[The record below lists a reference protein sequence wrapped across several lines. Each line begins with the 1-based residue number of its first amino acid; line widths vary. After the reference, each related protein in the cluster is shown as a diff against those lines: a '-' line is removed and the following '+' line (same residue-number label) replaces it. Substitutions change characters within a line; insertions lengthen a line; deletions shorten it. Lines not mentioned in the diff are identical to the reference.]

1 MPFVLLTHHKCA
13 STWLIT
19 YCAQVAAMNGLRFG
33 HTHYSDRLVEGQ
45 LDIVAL
51 INADYSF
58 VRSRVASGIHV
69 IRNPLD
75 LICSAYYSHL
85 STHSL
90 AEWPELESQRAVLQ
104 SVSKPDGMMLTLTFL
119 ERSDFYSG
127 AIGPLLA
134 LRQWDF
140 SDEAFT
146 TLRMEDVV
154 TDIDGTVGVRMIEM
168 FGRELRLPDA
178 ADFCFE
184 RFSGGR
190 RPGEVDNTSHY
201 RTGQPGTW
209 RGELPSSAVTYLQCH
224 LRRIFERYYAE
235 DLRPCQH
242 ATPPASS
249 RTRPQ

>member
-1 MPFVLLTHHKCA
+1 MPFFLLTHHKCA
-13 STWLIT
+13 SSWLIA
-19 YCAQVAAMNGLRFG
+19 YCAKVAALNGLRFG
-33 HTHYSDRLVEGQ
+33 HTHFSERLVEGP

-51 INADYSF
+51 TNADYSF
-58 VRSRVASGIHV
+58 VRNQITSAVHV
-69 IRNPLD
+69 VRNPLD

-90 AEWPELESQRAVLQ
+90 VEWPELELQRTVLQ
-104 SVSKPDGMMLTLTFL
+104 LVSKAEGMMLTLAFL

-154 TDIDGTVGVRMIEM
+154 ANIEDTISIRLIEM
-168 FGRELRLPDA
+168 FGPELRLPNA
-178 ADFCFE
+178 SNFCFE

-190 RPGEVDNTSHY
+190 QPGEIDNTSHY
-201 RTGQPGTW
+201 RVGKPGAW
-209 RGELPSSAVTYLQCH
+209 CGELPPSAVTYVRCH
-224 LRRIFERYYAE
+224 LRHLFDRYYSE
-235 DLRPCQH
+235 DLIDR
-242 ATPPASS
+242 A
-249 RTRPQ
+249 

>member
-1 MPFVLLTHHKCA
+1 MPFVVLTHHKCA

-58 VRSRVASGIHV
+58 VKGRVTSGIHV

-90 AEWPELESQRAVLQ
+90 TEWPELELQRAVLQ
-104 SVSKPDGMMLTLTFL
+104 SVSKPDGMMVTLTFL

-146 TLRMEDVV
+146 TLRMEDLV
-154 TDIDGTVGVRMIEM
+154 TDVDGTVGVRMIEM
-168 FGRELRLPDA
+168 FGPELQLPDA

-190 RPGEVDNTSHY
+190 RPSEIDNASHY
-201 RTGQPGTW
+201 RVGKLGIWCT
-209 RGELPSSAVTYLQCH
+209 ELPSAAVTYILYH
-224 LRRIFERYYAE
+224 LRQVLDRYYPE
-235 DLRPCQH
+235 DVIYDH
-242 ATPPASS
+242 D
-249 RTRPQ
+249 